1 MNLFSIHVFF
11 ASIVFAQNKGQIDS
25 AFIPVFTQHYQL
37 ELEYNFDVSTDPTA
51 WLHEKPG
58 LHIAFV
64 SADKLYFRTE
74 LPDIKD
80 ESSSLQATA
89 WKGERVNARS

>member
-1 MNLFSIHVFF
+1 MIRKKLDLFSIHVFF
-11 ASIVFAQNKGQIDS
+11 ASIVFAQNKGQIDLV
-25 AFIPVFTQHYQL
+25 FIPVFTQHYQL
-37 ELEYNFDVSTDPTA
+37 ESELEYNFDVSTDPTA
-51 WLHEKPG
+51 WLREKPG

-80 ESSSLQATA
+80 ASSSLQATA
-89 WKGERVNARS
+89 